1 MITLLS
7 KIFIKD
13 RKNYQD
19 TKVRYA
25 YGLLCGIVGIVL
37 NVMLF
42 AIKMVAGILG
52 NSIAITADAF
62 NNLSDAGSSVVTLL
76 GFRLAT
82 IEPDPEHPFG
92 HGRIEYISGL
102 IVSGIIILMGF
113 ELLKDSVDKII
124 HPQATAFS
132 GLVLFILIISIL
144 VKLYMAFYNRR
155 LAEKIDSAA
164 MRATGMDSLSDVA
177 ATGIV
182 LLSMIISHF
191 CVVQIDGIC
200 GVIVAVIIL
209 IAGFS
214 AGKETVSPLLGQP
227 PEPEFVDEIEK
238 IVMAQEGIV
247 GVHDL
252 VVHNYGPGRVMISLH
267 AEVPANMDIMYSHD
281 VIDLTEHK
289 LKQELKCDA
298 VIHMDPVETD
308 NQQVSD
314 LKKKVQQVISEWN
327 EKATIHDFRVV
338 FGNTHS
344 NLIFDVVVPYSVK
357 RSESEITGEIQKCIW
372 EEIGK
377 EYMAVINIDHSYV

>member
-1 MITLLS
+1 
-7 KIFIKD
+7 
-13 RKNYQD
+13 
-19 TKVRYA
+19 
-25 YGLLCGIVGIVL
+25 
-37 NVMLF
+37 MLF
-42 AIKMVAGILG
+42 R
-52 NSIAITADAF
+52 S
-62 NNLSDAGSSVVTLL
+62 
-76 GFRLAT
+76 
-82 IEPDPEHPFG
+82 
-92 HGRIEYISGL
+92 
-102 IVSGIIILMGF
+102 
-113 ELLKDSVDKII
+113 
-124 HPQATAFS
+124 
-132 GLVLFILIISIL
+132 
-144 VKLYMAFYNRR
+144 
-155 LAEKIDSAA
+155 
-164 MRATGMDSLSDVA
+164 
-177 ATGIV
+177 
-182 LLSMIISHF
+182 
-191 CVVQIDGIC
+191 
-200 GVIVAVIIL
+200 
-209 IAGFS
+209 
-214 AGKETVSPLLGQP
+214 
-227 PEPEFVDEIEK
+227 
-238 IVMAQEGIV
+238 